1 MPSTEPNRPNI
12 RRLKTRLDFEV
23 ASAWIS
29 QDARD
34 DFFPD
39 PLRLKDYARSST
51 PYLQRTTSR
60 VFDLDPSNTRWQ
72 RVPKRPPLS
81 RTALVLPPRDR
92 LIYLALL
99 HRLIPPL
106 SRALHKSNFAYR
118 PNPKRDIR
126 QGQYPFN
133 SHWTFNNWKRFKNEF
148 RKACLKP
155 TAKYAIVTD
164 LDNYYEHISVANMLT
179 TLDSLS
185 DGKLSTDYKDEFDL
199 LRYFLMHHARN
210 GYGVPQNYDP
220 SSFLCSVLL
229 TPVDIRL
236 AHKSVNYFRYVDDIR
251 LVARS
256 RRSLIDAAAELH
268 DSLRDYG
275 FFLSSRKTR
284 IVERGTPQWDELIDV
299 RHELVLADADIAI
312 DLRSKVDIAA
322 VWPVLRQGIE
332 KLQDT
337 DDRMFRAYCTK
348 LMEIA
353 KFREFR
359 PAVGAELRSFVV
371 TRLRTHPGRIDY
383 WVRVLS
389 DICPEGD
396 ASKDVLA
403 LLRDDEYNQ
412 DEWVRIWLWEYLIRS
427 KQKPKHVTRFARAE
441 FARERCP
448 DVRARIALWLAKW
461 MKAVELREFV
471 LRELR
476 SERSLVVRRALAIG
490 AHRLPEASR
499 EYVWTQLEQI
509 ASDISELVE
518 YLRSNGHVAST
529 TWRPSKLREF
539 AEAPTP
545 VRRRRMDGRGMV
557 NGEVVRFPLRYLLDW
572 YD

>member
-12 RRLKTRLDFEV
+12 RRLKARLDFEA
-23 ASAWIS
+23 ASAWLWE
-29 QDARD
+29 DARD

-39 PLRLKDYARSST
+39 PLRLKDYARSSR
-51 PYLQRTTSR
+51 PYLQRYTSR
-60 VFDLDPSNTRWQ
+60 AFDLDPSNTRWQ
-72 RVPKRPPLS
+72 RVPKSPPLS
-81 RTALVLPPRDR
+81 RTALVLSPRAR

-99 HRLIPPL
+99 HRLIPLL
-106 SRALHKSNFAYR
+106 SSAIHKSNFAYR
-118 PNPKRDIR
+118 PNPKSNTL

-133 SHWTFNNWKRFKNEF
+133 SHWTINNWKRFNNEF

-164 LDNYYEHISVANMLT
+164 LDNYYEHISISTMLT

-185 DGKLSTDYKDEFDL
+185 GGKLSTDYKDELDL
-199 LRYFLMHHARN
+199 LRCFLLHHASS

-229 TPVDIRL
+229 TPVDIRF

-256 RRSLIDAAAELH
+256 RRRLMDAADELH
-268 DSLRDYG
+268 ESLRDYG

-284 IVERGTPQWDELIDV
+284 IVERGTPQWEELIDV
-299 RHELVLADADIAI
+299 RHELILADADTAI
-312 DLRSKVDIAA
+312 NQCSKVNIDAIM
-322 VWPVLRQGIE
+322 PVLREGIE
-332 KLQDT
+332 NLQDT

-353 KFREFR
+353 RFSEFR
-359 PAVGAELRSFVV
+359 SAVGAELRSFVV
-371 TRLRTHPGRIDY
+371 ARLRTHPGRIDY

-389 DICPEGD
+389 DIDAQED
-396 ASKDVLA
+396 ASEDVLA

-412 DEWVRIWLWEYLIRS
+412 DEWVRMWLWEYLIRG
-427 KQKPKHVTRFARAE
+427 KHKPKYVTRFARAQ
-441 FARERCP
+441 FSRDQCP

-461 MKAVELREFV
+461 MNAAELREFV
-471 LRELR
+471 LEKFKRE
-476 SERSLVVRRALAIG
+476 ESLAVRRALAIA
-490 AHRLPEASR
+490 AHRLPEVNR
-499 EYVWTQLEQI
+499 QYVWTQLEQR
-509 ASDISELVE
+509 APDISELVE
-518 YLRSNGHVAST
+518 YLRSNGDVAPT
-529 TWRPSKLREF
+529 TWRPPKLREF
-539 AEAPTP
+539 AEVPTP
-545 VRRRRMDGRGMV
+545 PQRRRMDGRGVV